1 MAVLDQ
7 WGIDIFGLDS
17 IANGHSV
24 MAITYTVLKV
34 MLHSSLPVHEG
45 NRRNYLRK
53 RALCIWYEV
62 YLWRF
67 GLVVMPLGT
76 STKLLYVEQG

>member
-34 MLHSSLPVHEG
+34 MLHST
-45 NRRNYLRK
+45 
-53 RALCIWYEV
+53 
-62 YLWRF
+62 WR
-67 GLVVMPLGT
+67 
-76 STKLLYVEQG
+76 